1 MSVKKCLHYKQ
12 NPMKHTGA
20 PEHTLPTG
28 QYLTHAHN
36 PNTLAVAATDSCFVL
51 ISMAQP
57 QARGAP
63 TLQVIWVC
71 ACVRYCPYR
80 GVLCASVL
88 KLVLSVPLLP
98 FFQGLKPEPRRVWS
112 QVYYNHDFPTSK
124 PLLLSRCNICWS
136 IEPTLSKTETFR
148 TGPDS
153 PS

>member
-1 MSVKKCLHYKQ
+1 
-12 NPMKHTGA
+12 MKHIGA

-51 ISMAQP
+51 ISTHQH
-57 QARGAP
+57 GTAP
-63 TLQVIWVC
+63 GERRFHSPGDMS
-71 ACVRYCPYR
+71 VRMR
-80 GVLCASVL
+80 
-88 KLVLSVPLLP
+88 KVLSIPRSTVCLSAEIGLICSIIA